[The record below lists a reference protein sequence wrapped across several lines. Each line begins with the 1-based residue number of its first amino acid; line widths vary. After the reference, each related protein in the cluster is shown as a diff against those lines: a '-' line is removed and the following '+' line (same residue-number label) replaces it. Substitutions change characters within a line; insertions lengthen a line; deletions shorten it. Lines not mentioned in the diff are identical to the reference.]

1 MGNRAVI
8 AFKNERKFG
17 ESKNVDQSPA
27 IYLHWNGSPYHVHG
41 FLKAAKEFGIRGDDP
56 GYCMARL
63 TQVIGNTIGG
73 TLSMGIGC
81 YGNFGDPGDNGV
93 YWIKN
98 WEVVERETWT
108 GGSENSEGLIE
119 REQKP
124 FDATSYA
131 IGIEEVYLETLEANA
146 EHFKQGAE
154 VQ

>member
-8 AFKNERKFG
+8 AFKTKDHGKHGRN
-17 ESKNVDQSPA
+17 QSPA
-27 IYLHWNGSPYHVHG
+27 IYLHWNGSPHHVYG
-41 FLKAAKEFGIRGDDP
+41 FLKAAKEFGIRGEDP
-56 GYCMARL
+56 SYCMARL
-63 TQVIGNTIGG
+63 TQVIGNAIGG
-73 TLSMGIGC
+73 TLSLGVGC

-131 IGIEEVYLETLEANA
+131 IGKLIKSILNKEI
-146 EHFKQGAE
+146 K
-154 VQ
+154 

>member
-8 AFKNERKFG
+8 AFKSEHMEK
-17 ESKNVDQSPA
+17 DQSPA
-27 IYLHWNGSPYHVHG
+27 IYLHWAGSPHHVYG

-63 TQVIGNTIGG
+63 TQVIGNAIGG

-124 FDATSYA
+124 FDITSYA
-131 IGIEEVYLETLEANA
+131 IGINEVYQDTLNANK
-146 EHFKQGAE
+146 EHFKQGDKVA
-154 VQ
+154 